1 MQNDTTGFLEFA
13 MARDNSPA
21 SFLEADR
28 WELQRLDRGTLDVH
42 CHLPEKLLNPVGT
55 LFGGFTTTYID
66 LISIWASMSA
76 QADPSPWM
84 VTVNMRVDYFEPISP
99 PGFRALARV
108 LNVRKRDYFVETR
121 FEDDKGTLLVNGIT
135 MLRQIPEV
143 PQATAGS

>member
-1 MQNDTTGFLEFA
+1 MPNDTTGFLEFA

-28 WELQRLDRGTLDVH
+28 WTLQELADGRLDVR

-76 QADPSPWM
+76 QTDPSPWM

-99 PGFRALARV
+99 PAFRALARV
-108 LNVRKRDYFVETR
+108 LNIRKRDFFVETR
-121 FEDDKGTLLVNGIT
+121 LEDNQGTLLANGIT